1 MRYADQGSSSAG
13 TAALGQEELI
23 GYLRNTADAALSPMH
38 SVLAQT
44 ESTGNPARPTA
55 EQAAKLQWV
64 GAAFASWIRDFP
76 LEQPLCAQLQRLQP
90 LAASLAIADPDFLV
104 PGGHSLHLVMDQL
117 QAAAVGW
124 QPSLGRAGQAI
135 ETLLVGAVEE
145 ALAWFEGRDS
155 ALATLAARVTATTE
169 RDLARLNRMAQRLVE
184 AEEGRIRSAGS
195 KRDAARM
202 INTAL
207 QQFPAPPG
215 IGRFLKGPW
224 YDSAQL
230 VLLKF
235 GPESEQWARM
245 SNATTALLESVQQR
259 GGEEPAGSRQQLFET
274 VTRLPKELRL
284 WLLSLQH
291 DGDAVANALAAV
303 EYVHM
308 QILRK
313 QPQESEKLD
322 LLPIDAAEAAA
333 GLDKLDAIRAG
344 QWFRIELDR
353 GNPVR
358 ARLVLRMEAEGQLL
372 FANQAGIKVLQLG
385 FEDFARLLDSGK
397 VVHLDSGASFSR
409 SLARAAGIENM
420 ADLDTL
426 RSAAAMH
433 AKQRVGDSQHL
444 ELETQ
449 EQEQERT
456 AQLAYEQAR
465 LDREKL
471 ARAAM
476 AARLELERERAQE
489 QTKEEQEEEAL
500 QREWD
505 EAQRRKLQRL
515 GLERSAAAPAATKPA
530 GADPSQPVSQ
540 PSAQPAAASAAV
552 TATKAPVATST
563 ALTLPMGAWL
573 GFHDGDTPLL
583 AKLAVHDRERDSYI
597 FVNRNGIKMRDLNSQ
612 ELLRLVDEGLVDIL
626 ETRSNFRDQISRAR
640 NKTDE

>member
-1 MRYADQGSSSAG
+1 MRYANQGYSGAG
-13 TAALGQEELI
+13 TAVLGQDELL
-23 GYLRNTADAALSPMH
+23 GYLRNTADAALSPMQ
-38 SVLAQT
+38 SVLEQI

-55 EQAAKLQWV
+55 EQAAKLQWI

-145 ALAWFEGRDS
+145 ALAWFEGRDP

-313 QPQESEKLD
+313 QPQGSEKLD
-322 LLPIDAAEAAA
+322 LLPIDAVEAAA
-333 GLDKLDAIRAG
+333 GLDALDAIRAG

-358 ARLVLRMEAEGQLL
+358 ARLVLRVEAEGQLL

-456 AQLAYEQAR
+456 AQLAREQAR
-465 LDREKL
+465 LDREQL

-476 AARLELERERAQE
+476 AARLELERESALE
-489 QTKEEQEEEAL
+489 QTQEEQEEEAL

-515 GLERSAAAPAATKPA
+515 GLERSTAAPVATKPA
-530 GADPSQPVSQ
+530 GADPPQTVAQPES
-540 PSAQPAAASAAV
+540 QPAAVPATTAAI
-552 TATKAPVATST
+552 ATST
-563 ALTLPMGAWL
+563 ALNLPMGAWL

-612 ELLRLVDEGLVDIL
+612 ELLRLVDQGLVDIL

-640 NKTDE
+640 HKTDD